1 MPDRR
6 HRWRGIH
13 DADMVRGGVTITLAP
28 DAPRLRTGAVA
39 ALTLRLRN
47 TGVGHAFPTY
57 VTPRVVMRAEQVDG
71 DGGTIAG
78 TRVERTIERAVEV
91 DLSREIRDT
100 RLMPGRA
107 AILTYQ
113 RKIDPR
119 AAHVRVAVVVEPD
132 AFYARFFATVLKE
145 NLVEAGAG
153 RGRAQIERAHED
165 ARRSPFTIFERAIAV
180 EARR

>member
-6 HRWRGIH
+6 HLWRGIH
-13 DADMVRGGVTITLAP
+13 DPDMVRRGVTITLSP
-28 DAPRLRTGAVA
+28 DAPRLRPGTA
-39 ALTLRLRN
+39 AAMTLRVRN

-71 DGGTIAG
+71 EGRVIAG

-107 AILTYQ
+107 ATLTYQ
-113 RKIDPR
+113 RTVDAR
-119 AAHVRVAVVVEPD
+119 AAHVRLAVIVEPD

-145 NLVEAGAG
+145 NLLEAGAG
-153 RGRAQIERAHED
+153 RGRAQIERAHDE
-165 ARRSPFTIFERAIAV
+165 ARRSPFAVFEREIAV
-180 EARR
+180 AR